1 MEQYVGLDVS
11 LEFTSIC
18 VIDAVGAVVWRGT
31 VVSTPEVIAA
41 AVCARAPHAVRIG
54 LETGQLC
61 TWHWHRLRELG
72 LPVVCID
79 ARHAQAALSLQVN
92 KTDSNDA
99 HGLAQLVRVGWYK
112 EVAVKSLG
120 SHRLRTLLTS
130 RAQLV
135 NMRRDLATKIRGLLK
150 TFGLVVGKV
159 GERAYAYRV
168 RELVAGE
175 PGLEPAV
182 RALLAVRDLID
193 RQIAALETRILAF
206 AKSSDACRRLM
217 TIPGVG
223 ALTAVA
229 FVATVDRPQRFV
241 RSSGVGAYLGLTPR
255 RYQSG
260 EVDHAGRISKCG
272 DGLTRTYLFEA
283 AGTLLT
289 RVSTWSTLKAWGTRL
304 AKRVGINK
312 ARVAVARKLAVIM
325 HRIWLDGTSFH
336 WSGRQVAAA
345 VA

>member
-1 MEQYVGLDVS
+1 V
-11 LEFTSIC
+11 
-18 VIDAVGAVVWRGT
+18 
-31 VVSTPEVIAA
+31 
-41 AVCARAPHAVRIG
+41 H
-54 LETGQLC
+54 
-61 TWHWHRLRELG
+61 
-72 LPVVCID
+72 
-79 ARHAQAALSLQVN
+79 
-92 KTDSNDA
+92 
-99 HGLAQLVRVGWYK
+99 
-112 EVAVKSLG
+112 
-120 SHRLRTLLTS
+120 
-130 RAQLV
+130 
-135 NMRRDLATKIRGLLK
+135 
-150 TFGLVVGKV
+150 
-159 GERAYAYRV
+159 
-168 RELVAGE
+168 
-175 PGLEPAV
+175 
-182 RALLAVRDLID
+182 ALLAVRDLID

-206 AKSSDACRRLM
+206 ARRSDPCRRLM

-229 FVATVDRPQRFV
+229 FLATIDRPQRFA

-289 RVSTWSTLKAWGTRL
+289 RVSKWSTLKAWGTRL

-325 HRIWLDGTSFH
+325 HRIWLDGTSFR
-336 WSGRQVAAA
+336 WSDRQEAA